1 MRLRRASTGYFRD
14 VHPVQQHLA
23 AGDVV
28 EAGDQVD
35 EAGLAH
41 AGAAHDGD
49 GLAGP
54 GHKVDV
60 VEHVVAAAPGLV
72 LEVHMAELHLTGGSG
87 QLTDGV
93 LAVLDGGLLV
103 NDLEDT
109 LGTGAGADELEQHH
123 GDHHNGD

>member
-1 MRLRRASTGYFRD
+1 MATIWPGRAS
-14 VHPVQQHLA
+14 
-23 AGDVV
+23 
-28 EAGDQVD
+28 E
-35 EAGLAH
+35 
-41 AGAAHDGD
+41 
-49 GLAGP
+49 
-54 GHKVDV
+54 VDV

-103 NDLEDT
+103 DDLEDT

-123 GDHHNGD
+123 GDHHNGDQNVEDIGDDGGQGADSQRAAQHHLAAEVQHQTR